1 MCRRS
6 ALLSVPEAAPLMVYG
21 RTLMASSAPPPPPTD
36 TGFARFS
43 ALVKRELGA
52 DDVRILDAA
61 SVPSG
66 ATNVLFASLLGGRH
80 VAVTFGATPEN
91 PPALLRRLEILVRTF
106 AQALEEQPNSE
117 TMNRPTRQPISLS
130 LHDELRA
137 LAQRARAVDAIV
149 LDAHSPVVWG
159 SSVLRG
165 PRTDTPDEEVVP
177 ALVRLEESRRDL
189 LRLINEMSPERPGQA
204 QDVEAF
210 VPVPA
215 PSADVLVDFD
225 DDPDP
230 PAVSQRAIREVR
242 ELPELPALRKGR
254 PIVHVVREDDYGFV
268 ARSFAGIY
276 LVVLVYDAP
285 FDELRAERAL
295 TEALHKIE
303 RLVLALPPLDPG
315 PAPTANVIAFRRRR
329 R

>member
-1 MCRRS
+1 
-6 ALLSVPEAAPLMVYG
+6 
-21 RTLMASSAPPPPPTD
+21 MATSAPPPPPESP
-36 TGFARFS
+36 FARFS

-66 ATNVLFASLLGGRH
+66 ATNVLFASLMGGRH
-80 VAVTFGATPEN
+80 VAVTFAATPEN

-106 AQALEEQPNSE
+106 AQALEEQPN
-117 TMNRPTRQPISLS
+117 TDTPHRPSRPPVSLS

-137 LAQRARAVDAIV
+137 LAQRARAVDAVV

-159 SSVLRG
+159 SALSRS
-165 PRTDTPDEEVVP
+165 PRTDIPDEEVVP
-177 ALVRLEESRRDL
+177 ALERLEESRREL
-189 LRLINEMSPERPGQA
+189 LRVIHEMSPDAHGGT

-210 VPVPA
+210 VPIPA

-225 DDPDP
+225 DELDP
-230 PAVSQRAIREVR
+230 PLVSQRAVREVR

-254 PIVHVVREDDYGFV
+254 PIVHVVREDDFGYV

-276 LVVLVYDAP
+276 LVVLVFEAP

-295 TEALHKIE
+295 TESLLKIE

-315 PAPTANVIAFRRRR
+315 PAPSANVIAFRRRR

>member
-1 MCRRS
+1 
-6 ALLSVPEAAPLMVYG
+6 MVYG
-21 RTLMASSAPPPPPTD
+21 QTLMATSAPPPPESP
-36 TGFARFS
+36 FARFS

-61 SVPSG
+61 AVPSG
-66 ATNVLFASLLGGRH
+66 ATNVLFASLEGGRH
-80 VAVTFGATPEN
+80 VAVTFATTPES

-106 AQALEEQPNSE
+106 AQALEEEPNTAAASHR
-117 TMNRPTRQPISLS
+117 TARQPVSLS

-159 SSVLRG
+159 SALSRG

-177 ALVRLEESRRDL
+177 ALERLEESRREL
-189 LRLINEMSPERPGQA
+189 LRVINEMSPDSPGGT
-204 QDVEAF
+204 QDVEPL

-215 PSADVLVDFD
+215 PSAEMLVELEDEQE
-225 DDPDP
+225 P
-230 PAVSQRAIREVR
+230 PATSQRAVREVR
-242 ELPELPALRKGR
+242 DLPELPALRKGR
-254 PIVHVVREDDYGFV
+254 PIVHVVREDDFGYV

-276 LVVLVYDAP
+276 LVVLVFEAP
-285 FDELRAERAL
+285 FDELRAERAM

-315 PAPTANVIAFRRRR
+315 PAPSANVIAFRRRR

>member
-1 MCRRS
+1 
-6 ALLSVPEAAPLMVYG
+6 
-21 RTLMASSAPPPPPTD
+21 MATSAPPPPPESP
-36 TGFARFS
+36 FARFS

-52 DDVRILDAA
+52 DDVRLLDAA

-66 ATNVLFASLLGGRH
+66 ATNVLFASLEGGRH
-80 VAVTFGATPEN
+80 VAVTFRATPDN

-106 AQALEEQPNSE
+106 AQALEEQPNTE
-117 TMNRPTRQPISLS
+117 TPYRPSRPPASVS

-137 LAQRARAVDAIV
+137 LAQRARSVDAIV

-159 SSVLRG
+159 SALTHG

-177 ALVRLEESRRDL
+177 ALERLEESRREL
-189 LRLINEMSPERPGQA
+189 LRVIHEMSPDPRGGT
-204 QDVEAF
+204 QDVEPF

-215 PSADVLVDFD
+215 PSADQLVDFD
-225 DDPDP
+225 DELDP
-230 PAVSQRAIREVR
+230 PLVSQRAVREVR
-242 ELPELPALRKGR
+242 DLPELPALRKGR
-254 PIVHVVREDDYGFV
+254 PIVHVVREDDFGYV

-276 LVVLVYDAP
+276 LVVLVYEAP

-295 TEALHKIE
+295 TEALQKIE